1 MNKTFLQF
9 LKYVFYGVIAALIN
23 TLLYAFF
30 TRIFNFSTVL
40 STGIAWIL
48 ANIFA
53 FFCNQLFVFPG
64 ANKKFSQLII
74 ALFIFLIS
82 RLLSGLGDVLTMFFF
97 VDKLTFPDIP
107 VKIISSGFFGFIN
120 YLLGK
125 FLIFRKPKDKE
136 ELSS

>member
-64 ANKKFSQLII
+64 ANKQFSQLII

-97 VDKLTFPDIP
+97 VDKQKLPDIP
-107 VKIISSGFFGFIN
+107 VKIISAGFFGFIN

-125 FLIFRKPKDKE
+125 FLIFKKPKEK
-136 ELSS
+136 

>member
-9 LKYVFYGVIAALIN
+9 IKYVFYGVIAALIN

-30 TRIFNFSTVL
+30 TRFFNFSTVL

-64 ANKKFSQLII
+64 ANKKISQLII
-74 ALFIFLIS
+74 ALFIFLFS

-97 VDKLTFPDIP
+97 VDKKNLPDIP

-125 FLIFRKPKDKE
+125 FLIFRKRK
-136 ELSS
+136 S

>member
-9 LKYVFYGVIAALIN
+9 LKYVFYGVIAALLN

-30 TRIFNFSTVL
+30 TRVFDLSTIFSTSV
-40 STGIAWIL
+40 AWLL

-53 FFCNQLFVFPG
+53 FFCNQFFVFPD
-64 ANKKFSQLII
+64 ANKKFTQLII
-74 ALFIFLIS
+74 ALFIFLFS

-97 VDKLTFPDIP
+97 VDKLQFPDIP
-107 VKIISSGFFGFIN
+107 VKVFSSGFFGFIN

-125 FLIFRKPKDKE
+125 FLIFRKRK
-136 ELSS
+136 S

>member
-9 LKYVFYGVIAALIN
+9 LKYVFYGVIAALLN

-30 TRIFNFSTVL
+30 SRVFDFSTVL
-40 STGIAWIL
+40 STGIAWLL

-64 ANKKFSQLII
+64 ANKKISQLII
-74 ALFIFLIS
+74 ALFIFLVS

-97 VDKLTFPDIP
+97 VDKLNFPDIP

-125 FLIFRKPKDKE
+125 FLIFRKRK
-136 ELSS
+136 S